1 MLSCCEFL
9 ADFGDYLDGSLT
21 EEVHQELEAHLSQC
35 RTCQVIHDSTRKTL
49 RLVSDSGSFELP
61 AAAAESLV
69 TKIMALEQRVKER
82 TAELSKS
89 NALLKQEIAE
99 GRRAETAVHKSNQEL
114 TKTLQALRSTQAQL
128 VQTAKMASLGH
139 LVAGIAHEI
148 NSPVGAVS
156 SASDVTDRCLEKI
169 EHAIDRG
176 DGGNLKRTL
185 GVLAEANRVTATAGR
200 RMAEVVRTLG
210 SFAGLDEAE
219 FKKTDVQA
227 SIDNTLTL
235 LSRELRDRVA
245 VTKEYG
251 QIPQIDCCP
260 NELHQMFMNLLQ
272 NCSEAI
278 EGKGNIGI
286 KTYAE
291 RGKVYV
297 VISDSGK
304 GIPPENIN
312 QIFDPGFT
320 TKGAGVGTGLGLS
333 ITYNIVKKHQ
343 GEINVESQHGEG
355 TKVTVI
361 LPTDLTPPAGYAKSL
376 KLNGSGSLS

>member
-1 MLSCCEFL
+1 MRFAIGN
-9 ADFGDYLDGSLT
+9 ADKRGDVAPQVQQR
-21 EEVHQELEAHLSQC
+21 VHLHGGLVPAEL
-35 RTCQVIHDSTRKTL
+35 
-49 RLVSDSGSFELP
+49 GP
-61 AAAAESLV
+61 G
-69 TKIMALEQRVKER
+69 EQRKAQVDG
-82 TAELSKS
+82 
-89 NALLKQEIAE
+89 
-99 GRRAETAVHKSNQEL
+99 GRVQSVETL
-114 TKTLQALRSTQAQL
+114 
-128 VQTAKMASLGH
+128 
-139 LVAGIAHEI
+139 I

-156 SASDVTDRCLEKI
+156 SASDVTQDRCLEKI

-185 GVLAEANRVTATAGR
+185 EVLAEANRVTATAGR
-200 RMAEVVRTLG
+200 RIAEIVRSLG
-210 SFAGLDEAE
+210 SFAGLDETE
-219 FKKTDVQA
+219 FNKTDVQA

-251 QIPQIDCCP
+251 QIPQIHCCP
-260 NELHQMFMNLLQ
+260 KELHQMFMNLLR

-278 EGKGNIGI
+278 ERKGSIGI
-286 KTYAE
+286 ETYAE

-320 TKGAGVGTGLGLS
+320 TKGAGVGTGLGLP
-333 ITYNIVKKHQ
+333 ITYNIVKRDE
-343 GEINVESQHGEG
+343 GEIKVESQLGEG

-361 LPTDLTPPAGYAKSL
+361 LPTNLAAPLRRDGEVRERNSATEEVVLT
-376 KLNGSGSLS
+376 